1 MEPLEMTGK
10 TVEEAVEKA
19 LRQLDAGLEDVEV
32 VVVDKGRSGVFGLGA
47 EDARVRVTL
56 KLEAPDVFDTAKET
70 IEGLLGAMGVAAAV
84 VLPEISQRAAM
95 PAAPPLLPPP
105 SPEGEGEM
113 PEAEPIFLTFDIEG
127 EDAGLLIGRGGETL
141 SSLQFLV
148 NFIVSRKTGEKVMIN
163 IDVEGYR
170 ERHAE
175 RLRSQAMH
183 LADRAV
189 QTGRIFAMDPM
200 PARDRRLVHM
210 ALAGDTRVRTESVGE
225 GEDRKITIIPK
236 REGRPPPPPRGPRE
250 YLGQQPRDQQ
260 PRDPDERH
268 RSSRDQRTGVPF
280 QSGTRF
286 PQA

>member
-1 MEPLEMTGK
+1 MTGK

-19 LRQLDAGLEDVEV
+19 LRQLDADLEDVEV

-47 EDARVRVTL
+47 EEARVRVTL
-56 KLEAPDVFDTAKET
+56 KLDAPDVFDTAKET
-70 IEGLLGAMGVAAAV
+70 IEGLLGAMGVAASV
-84 VLPEISQRAAM
+84 VLPEIGQRAPAAS
-95 PAAPPLLPPP
+95 AAPPPPP
-105 SPEGEGEM
+105 PQAEGDEEGNM
-113 PEAEPIFLTFDIEG
+113 PEAEPIALSFDIEG

-148 NFIVSRKTGEKVMIN
+148 NFIVSHKTGERVMIN

-170 ERHAE
+170 ERQAE
-175 RLRSQAMH
+175 RLRSQAMR

-189 QTGRIFAMDPM
+189 QTGRTFAMDPM

-210 ALAGDTRVRTESVGE
+210 ALANDKRVRTESVGE
-225 GEDRKITIIPK
+225 GEDRRITIIPK
-236 REGRPPPPPRGPRE
+236 REGRPPSPPRGPRE
-250 YLGQQPRDQQ
+250 YRDQPPRDQQ
-260 PRDPDERH
+260 PFDPNERH